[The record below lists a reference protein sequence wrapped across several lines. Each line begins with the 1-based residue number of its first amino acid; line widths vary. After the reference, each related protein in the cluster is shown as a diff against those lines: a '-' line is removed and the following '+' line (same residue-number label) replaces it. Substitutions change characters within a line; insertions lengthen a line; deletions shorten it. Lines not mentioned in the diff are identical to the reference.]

1 MQAAV
6 PVPAAAMIGFAAQMI
21 AAAAAMLGF
30 AAPAVT
36 MLQQRRNCL
45 LLGRMVLPKSTCQ
58 VQMIQMIL
66 YCSRIV
72 SHRSVDTG
80 TQRSVDAGTQRSKK
94 AEPTCHVQRRIQ
106 ILSDCSCIISERSKT
121 AGTQGAE
128 KRGRRGAENQGRE
141 AGTQRSRDAEPT
153 ANIVNMCTIVQSQ
166 QTPGSDPA

>member
-106 ILSDCSCIISERSKT
+106 ILSDCTDRADSEPPTSLLSQRDSR
-121 AGTQGAE
+121 AE
-128 KRGRRGAENQGRE
+128 KQA
-141 AGTQRSRDAEPT
+141 
-153 ANIVNMCTIVQSQ
+153 
-166 QTPGSDPA
+166 PGSDPA